1 MSDQTN
7 LPNTTTPIKICILGG
22 GFGGLYT
29 ALYLQSFKGINSS
42 RYQVTLVDQN
52 DHLLFTPLLY
62 EVITDELQTWEI
74 APTYKKLLNHT
85 KVRIIQDR
93 VVALDLE
100 SRSVKLQQ
108 GQLTYDYLVLALG
121 NKNRFAGVPGAK
133 EHSLTFRS
141 LKDTLRLKERLGE
154 LAKSAR
160 ETIHVVIIGGGP
172 SGVELGTKIADFLG
186 RRGEIRLIER
196 GTQIL
201 KAYTPATQ
209 RSGKEALEK
218 RGVRISFETS
228 VERVEPDQ
236 VTLIQK
242 GETFAIPVDLVLW
255 SAGTKTQELIANL
268 TCQHNEQG
276 QVITLPTLQIPEYPE
291 VLALGDLAEVK
302 NPNGKLVPATA
313 QAAYQQASQAAK
325 NLRASLAN
333 KPLKRFRYL
342 HLGEMIT
349 LGVNDAAVSSFGINL
364 KGSLA
369 ALVRRIVYL
378 QRLPT
383 FSHRWKVLKGWL
395 GLSNK

>member
-1 MSDQTN
+1 MLDTN
-7 LPNTTTPIKICILGG
+7 RITNSTSPTKICILGG

-42 RYQVTLVDQN
+42 QYQVTLVDQN

-74 APTYKKLLNHT
+74 APAYKKLLSHT

-93 VVALDLE
+93 VVDLDLKTHL
-100 SRSVKLQQ
+100 VKLLQ

-121 NKNRFAGVPGAK
+121 NKNRFAGVVGAK

-141 LKDTLRLKERLGE
+141 LKDTLLLKEKLVE
-154 LAKSAR
+154 LSKSAQ
-160 ETIHVVIIGGGP
+160 ETIRVAIIGGGP

-186 RRGEIRLIER
+186 RRADIRLIER

-228 VERVEPDQ
+228 VEKVEPNQ

-242 GETFAIPVDLVLW
+242 EETFTIPVDLVLW
-255 SAGTKTQELIANL
+255 STGTKTQELIANL
-268 TCQHNEQG
+268 SCQHNERG

-325 NLRASLAN
+325 NLKASFKN

-349 LGVNDAAVSSFGINL
+349 LGINDAAVSSFGINL

-383 FSHRWKVLKGWL
+383 FSHRWEVLKGWL